1 MNHKIMPHHLY
12 QPLPKPVS
20 KQQNPIKQPSLSFQ
34 SVLDKAIGET
44 EQLKISKHAEKR
56 MEDRGIE
63 VSPKLWQRIYS
74 KVLEAKE
81 KGINDSLVITQNAA
95 FVVSAKNET
104 VITAMDRKEAGSQ
117 VFTNINGAILIDE

>member
-1 MNHKIMPHHLY
+1 MPHHLY